1 MKSITEKTSTVEL
14 IQNQNKILI
23 TRRKKDSFL
32 EPYKWDFPR
41 AKIEPNEN
49 FEECIIRK
57 VKEEFGITISI
68 DKLFLTMTHIFVKN
82 NQLINNSLVVF
93 LTDWVDGEVKNI
105 GCNGS
110 LWVDSKELEFYD
122 FVEADFPI
130 IKEFLTTITEGDK
143 KYEM

>member
-1 MKSITEKTSTVEL
+1 M
-14 IQNQNKILI
+14 I
-23 TRRKKDSFL
+23 TRRKKDSRL
-32 EPYKWDFPR
+32 NPNKWEFPR
-41 AKIEPNEN
+41 GKVEPNEIY
-49 FEECIIRK
+49 EECVIRK

-68 DKLFLTMTHIFVKN
+68 DKLFLTTIHIYVKN
-82 NQLINNSLVVF
+82 NQIIKSNLLIY

-130 IKEFLTTITEGDK
+130 IKDFLTLINKGDK
-143 KYEM
+143 KYEMQ